1 LGTLDNELYPTEEK
15 LMPIKRLSREVI
27 QQDVESM
34 NGLNAVIGYQTTR
47 TEATPEGL
55 QFAYRTM
62 LSKQQIEIE
71 QQVIAREAAEAARQA
86 EHDFHQS
93 VLAMKEAV
101 KGQFG
106 SDGREAVAIGLKR
119 KSDRKLPT
127 RKPKETTAI
136 R

>member
-1 LGTLDNELYPTEEK
+1 MPT
-15 LMPIKRLSREVI
+15 KRLSRELI

-34 NGLNAVIGYQTTR
+34 NGLNAVYGYHTSR
-47 TEATPEGL
+47 PEATLEGL
-55 QFAYRTM
+55 QLAYRTM
-62 LSKQQIEIE
+62 LAKQQIETE

-86 EHDFHQS
+86 EHNFHQA

-106 SDGREAVAIGLKR
+106 SDGKEAVAIGLKR

-127 RKPKETTAI
+127 RKPKETAATA
-136 R
+136 

>member
-1 LGTLDNELYPTEEK
+1 MPT
-15 LMPIKRLSREVI
+15 KRLSRETL

-34 NGLNAVIGYQTTR
+34 NGLNAIVGYQTNR
-47 TEATPEGL
+47 PEATPEGL
-55 QFAYRTM
+55 QTAHRKM
-62 LSKQQIEIE
+62 LALQQRQIE

-86 EHDFHQS
+86 EHDFHNA

-106 SDGREAVAIGLKR
+106 SDGKEAVAIGLKR

-127 RKPKETTAI
+127 RRSKSAVAV